1 MDDKKKEFLSQVRSK
16 ALLPILNLP
25 SKPTK
30 PEEPSSFQEFYYSFS
45 ELINKFIEENDF
57 AKVEHGRFLH
67 AEEFFLWLSK
77 LAASD
82 DLVLRVARNDT
93 DQIEDYDLYLKMD
106 SSQFDHQKQ
115 EYEKALVKY
124 EKDLSEYDEKCLTI
138 IDENINNLK
147 NQVDRMIKAREELL
161 KNSEKLKA

>member
-1 MDDKKKEFLSQVRSK
+1 MEDKKKEFLSQVKSK
-16 ALLPILNLP
+16 ALLPILTLP

-45 ELINKFIEENDF
+45 ELANKFIEENDF
-57 AKVEHGRFLH
+57 AKVELGRFLH

-82 DLVLRVARNDT
+82 DLVMRCDMHQNT
-93 DQIEDYDLYLKMD
+93 IEDYGFYMRMD

-147 NQVDRMIKAREELL
+147 TQVDKMIKAREELL
-161 KNSEKLKA
+161 KNSEKLKT